1 MFSSVLPEHAGS
13 KRGSPFNRGSGSD
26 TRRSWRSSLCS
37 GGEDGLRKR
46 GPWWKTASHAGENP
60 AATRNISGYRAF
72 SEMKDAS
79 EHRLRIISGSRPV
92 ANSRSKDD
100 QGVTKK
106 NSRLARVVVEVV
118 NCNRPVLAP
127 TGTSA
132 LT

>member
-1 MFSSVLPEHAGS
+1 VGVHSIGAAVQIRDVAGDHLFVAAGKMAFGKVDRVGKLHHMPEKIRTLPEAFQDAGHFQ
-13 KRGSPFNRGSGSD
+13 K
-26 TRRSWRSSLCS
+26 
-37 GGEDGLRKR
+37 
-46 GPWWKTASHAGENP
+46 
-60 AATRNISGYRAF
+60 
-72 SEMKDAS
+72 MKDAS

-106 NSRLARVVVEVV
+106 DSRLESVVVEVV